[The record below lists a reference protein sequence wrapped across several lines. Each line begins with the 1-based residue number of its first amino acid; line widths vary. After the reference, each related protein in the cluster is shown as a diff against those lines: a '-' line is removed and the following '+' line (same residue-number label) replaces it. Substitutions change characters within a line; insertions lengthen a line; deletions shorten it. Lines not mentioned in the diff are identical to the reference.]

1 MSILQVLNEY
11 RGEGFLLVLYGIS
24 LVCLLIREKE
34 PVRRTL
40 LVDLPL
46 VFLVLFFLPPVHA
59 LTRSWRTPPPITV
72 FCG

>member
-1 MSILQVLNEY
+1 MNILQVLNEY

-24 LVCLLIREKE
+24 LVYLLIREKE

-46 VFLVLFFLPPVHA
+46 VFLVLFFLLYA
-59 LTRSWRTPPPITV
+59 RRKAAS
-72 FCG
+72 